1 MRLEE
6 KKVSERQSV
15 KRIMRKLLL
24 ALLLSILIVIVPKVA
39 VAANSDFTSTQ
50 LRLPGASTFKTII
63 STSDGGFIA
72 AGQNSTRI
80 LVKYDSNKN
89 IIWQKEFGKFRTITG
104 VYQIDSGYIVV
115 GENSSEG
122 LVSKI
127 DSNGSQVWIKNFG
140 GRALDTF
147 TSVVVKNDRDIYI
160 VGKSN
165 SKDSELLNLNKGS
178 YDAVIV
184 KYNMYG
190 STEWIKTF
198 GGTKDDNFNA
208 IQVLT
213 DGSLVAVG
221 ESLSNDGDM
230 SSDQSNSGT
239 AIAIVYDE
247 DGNVLKKNRFGG
259 SAKETLIG
267 VSRTTDG
274 GFIAAGKATSSDGDL
289 SGYTTDASG
298 AALLIKYDANGTR
311 QWIKLLNGE
320 GIDSF
325 NSVTQITTGNYIVVG
340 NSNSMNG
347 VFQNLNYGR
356 NDGIITE
363 IDDKGNLVR
372 LGTEGG
378 EGQEYFY
385 TGAILKDGNTYVA
398 GGDTSSGLDKSYLGS
413 SNNEGFIHIFDL
425 GIASKIPTFL
435 LSTYNTT
442 NKDVVVSINYPVGSF
457 NPQYKIGLNGFW
469 TNYMLPFEIKSNDV
483 VYTHYTNSSGI
494 QSEDFNYEI
503 TNIHK
508 PKIPKPIITPNIQT
522 ATNDKVT
529 ISLNDNYEYK
539 REYRIDGGEW
549 IRYFNDDKISVYGN
563 FLFEARSIDDL
574 GNISD
579 ISSYKINNIILPPE
593 ATFTLSTTAP
603 TNKPVKVTINYPEE
617 AVTKKYKYGMLE
629 WRDYAED
636 ILIHDLFVSGNTTV
650 YAKVMNKFG
659 VDSYSSVDI
668 TNIDTTPPENPVIT
682 VDVTEPTTSNVIATI
697 KYADDAVKKQYSIGG
712 GKVDYTG
719 PITIENNTKISAYS
733 WDSVGNASEEVT
745 YGVWNIDKS
754 RPSTPILFPDRLNI
768 TNGNVTVIIKYP
780 SDAVTKEYRVNGG
793 AWTSYETPVI
803 FTENGKLEARGANK
817 YDKISDIASYNVTNI
832 DKVRPVKP
840 TITADITTPTNKD
853 VIVTVTASSFEPT
866 DKLYVQRDNG
876 QDIVYPMGSKF
887 TFSANGRIVAY
898 IIDEAK
904 NQSPTASYS
913 VNWIYKTPPP
923 KPQFTVDIKTPTE
936 SEVNVTIQANVE
948 DKYYYRKDQEE
959 WSSYTRGT
967 KIKFT
972 SNGFVEAK
980 SIDPAGNESPIGR
993 YEVNNIDI
1001 IPPPIPVISL
1011 STTKPAKG
1019 LTVTADFGEETE
1031 LYKSYRINSGQWDS
1045 FGDHIYLEENCF
1057 FEVMSR
1063 DLAGNYSIG
1072 SYNITNIDRVK
1083 PKLTRFDVST
1093 EYPTPTKDNVIITL
1107 AYDEEVVT
1115 EYRNIKIQG
1124 DPFKAFSGPG
1134 LISEN
1139 GNYEFRAIDL
1149 AGNVSKSKFIVINNI
1164 DKTPP
1169 TDAIFKANSI
1179 YPTNEPVIVEIIF
1192 PSDAMF
1198 KEYKLG
1204 NGDKWLKVVGSQVVV
1219 TENTTVYVRSKDQAG
1234 NISNVTSYKVSNII
1248 LDKIMDYKYN
1258 YNPINGR
1265 LDSIE
1270 YSSGVIYR
1278 FVYDRNGNLTSS
1290 QFQP

>member
-1 MRLEE
+1 MRLQE
-6 KKVSERQSV
+6 KKVSGRQSV
-15 KRIMRKLLL
+15 QRIMHKLLL
-24 ALLLSILIVIVPKVA
+24 SVLLAVLIVVVPKVA

-115 GENSSEG
+115 GDNSSEG

-147 TSVVVKNDRDIYI
+147 TGVVVKNDRDIYI

-165 SKDSELLNLNKGS
+165 STDSELLNLNKGS

-208 IQVLT
+208 IQLLT

-413 SNNEGFIHIFDL
+413 STKEGFIHIFDL

-549 IRYFNDDKISVYGN
+549 IRYFNDDEISVYGN

-574 GNISD
+574 GNMSD
-579 ISSYKINNIILPPE
+579 ISSYKINNIILPTD
-593 ATFTLSTTAP
+593 AIFSLSTTEP
-603 TNKPVKVTINYPEE
+603 TNQDVKVTITYPENSY
-617 AVTKKYKYGMLE
+617 KKEFKLGDI
-629 WRDYAED
+629 DYWYSYVSTFPIGED
-636 ILIHDLFVSGNTTV
+636 TTLYARSESILGIKSNI
-650 YAKVMNKFG
+650 
-659 VDSYSSVDI
+659 SSVKI
-668 TNIDTTPPENPVIT
+668 ANIDKIPPGKPVIT
-682 VDVTEPTTSNVIATI
+682 VDKTAPTNTDVTVTI
-697 KYADDAVKKQYSIGG
+697 KYAEDAVKKQYRVG
-712 GKVDYTG
+712 GKQLDYTG
-719 PITIENNTKISAYS
+719 PITIKDNDVIYAYS
-733 WDSVGNASEEVT
+733 WDTVGNASGEVF
-745 YGVWNIDKS
+745 YRIDNIDKTIPS
-754 RPSTPILFPDRLNI
+754 RPTFEADTTYIQKGD
-768 TNGNVTVIIKYP
+768 VTVTIFFSK
-780 SDAVTKEYRVNGG
+780 DTVLKEYRVNGG
-793 AWTSYETPVI
+793 AWTEYQNPVI
-803 FTENGKLEARGANK
+803 FTQNGKLEARGANK
-817 YDKISDIASYNVTNI
+817 YNKMSDIGSYSVTNI

-866 DKLYVQRDNG
+866 DKLYVQKDHG
-876 QDIVYPMGSKF
+876 QYIVYPMGSKF
-887 TFSANGRIVAY
+887 TFSVNGSIAAY

-923 KPQFTVDIKTPTE
+923 KPQFTADIKTPTE

-972 SNGFVEAK
+972 SNGFIEAK

-1001 IPPPIPVISL
+1001 IPPPVPVISL

-1019 LTVTADFGEETE
+1019 LTVTADFGGETR

-1057 FEVMSR
+1057 FEVKST
-1063 DLAGNYSIG
+1063 DLAGNSSIG

-1124 DPFKAFSGPG
+1124 DPFKAFSGPS

-1149 AGNVSKSKFIVINNI
+1149 AGNVSKSKFFVVTNI
-1164 DKTPP
+1164 DKTAP
-1169 TDAIFKANSI
+1169 TDAIFKADNI
-1179 YPTNEPVIVEIIF
+1179 YPTNKPVIVKIIF
-1192 PSDAMF
+1192 PPDAMF
-1198 KEYKLG
+1198 TEYKLG
-1204 NGDKWLKVVGSQVVV
+1204 TGDKWLKMVGSYIEV
-1219 TENTTVYVRSKDQAG
+1219 TENTTVYARSKDQAG
-1234 NISNVTSYKVSNII
+1234 NISNVTSYTVSNII
-1248 LDKIMDYKYN
+1248 SDSSMVYKYN

-1265 LDSIE
+1265 LESIE
-1270 YSSGVIYR
+1270 YPLGVIYK
-1278 FVYDRNGNLTSS
+1278 FVYDKNGNLISS
-1290 QFQP
+1290 QLQP